1 MNRGDAGVPLA
12 GAARVNPLV
21 KNRCGWL
28 EGVMG
33 SGSRIKFNSGRK
45 LVVNR
50 PRTGEGQWENFTEN
64 PCLIEIDL
72 SILAI

>member
-1 MNRGDAGVPLA
+1 MNRGGAGVPLA

-21 KNRCGWL
+21 KNRCSAGA

-33 SGSRIKFNSGRK
+33 SGSRIKFNSERK

-50 PRTGEGQWENFTEN
+50 PRKGEGQ
-64 PCLIEIDL
+64 
-72 SILAI
+72 